1 MFCEYSIVTHYRGV
15 IQQYI
20 EEGKTE
26 GGMNREIML
35 TVKQLSCGYG
45 KTEVIHDLSFQVEA
59 GGRLCILGPNG
70 CGKTTLLRAL
80 AGVLSWQGQIEADG
94 VSLIGLPPRQR
105 AKKIALMSQFSG
117 TAFDYTVYETVML
130 GRYAHQGDSLFSA
143 ETADDRIVVE
153 DALRRTG
160 VWELRERSVTKLSG
174 GQLQRVFLARTFAQ
188 EPQIILLDEPAN
200 HLDLRCQAELL
211 ESLRDWTADGKRC
224 VAGVFHD
231 IGLAFA
237 FADTA
242 LLLEEG
248 RALACGPV
256 EELDEELLDRL
267 YGMDVR
273 RYMKNMYGRWE

>member
-1 MFCEYSIVTHYRGV
+1 MIR
-15 IQQYI
+15 
-20 EEGKTE
+20 
-26 GGMNREIML
+26 ML
-35 TVKQLSCGYG
+35 SVEHLSCGYG
-45 KTEVIHDLSFQVEA
+45 KIPVIHDLSFHVAAEEK
-59 GGRLCILGPNG
+59 LCILGPNG

-80 AGVLSWQGQIEADG
+80 AGTLPWQGYVEADG
-94 VSLIGLPPRQR
+94 VSLQGLSPKRR
-105 AKKIALMSQFSG
+105 AKKIALMSQFSQ

-130 GRYAHQGDSLFSA
+130 GRYAHRSGSLFPV
-143 ETADDRIVVE
+143 ETAADRNAVE

-160 VWELRERSVTKLSG
+160 VWELREHLVTRLSG

-211 ESLRDWTADGKRC
+211 ENLRDWTADKRRC
-224 VAGVFHD
+224 VVGVFHD
-231 IGLAFA
+231 ISLALA

-248 RALACGPV
+248 RALACSPL
-256 EELDEELLDRL
+256 EELDGKLLDRL

-273 RYMKNMYGRWE
+273 SYMKEMYGRWE

>member
-1 MFCEYSIVTHYRGV
+1 
-15 IQQYI
+15 
-20 EEGKTE
+20 
-26 GGMNREIML
+26 ML
-35 TVKQLSCGYG
+35 TVEHLSCGYG
-45 KTEVIHDLSFQVEA
+45 KTEVIHDLSFQVKA
-59 GGRLCILGPNG
+59 GEQLCILGPNG

-80 AGVLSWQGQIEADG
+80 AGVIPGQGSVTADG
-94 VSLIGLPPRQR
+94 ELLAELSAKQR
-105 AKKIALMSQFSG
+105 AKKIALMSQFSQA
-117 TAFDYTVYETVML
+117 AFDYTVCEAVML
-130 GRYAHQGDSLFSA
+130 GRYAHRSRSLFPT
-143 ETADDRIVVE
+143 ETKADRNAVE

-160 VWELRERSVTKLSG
+160 MWELREQSVTKLSG

-200 HLDLRCQAELL
+200 HLDLRYQAELL
-211 ESLRDWTADGKRC
+211 ESLREWTADGRRC

-231 IGLAFA
+231 ISLALA

-256 EELDEELLDRL
+256 ETLDVELLDRL

-273 RYMKNMYGRWE
+273 HYMKRMYGWWE